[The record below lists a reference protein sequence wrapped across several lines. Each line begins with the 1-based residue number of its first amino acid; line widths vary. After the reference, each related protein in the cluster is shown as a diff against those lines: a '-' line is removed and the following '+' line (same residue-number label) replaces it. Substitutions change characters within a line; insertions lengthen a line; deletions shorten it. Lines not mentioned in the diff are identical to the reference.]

1 MNCEHVGY
9 VSLCQHDLGASTA
22 LHGLVC
28 VYVCPSAWQISL
40 PHSYSRVRPALSVLR
55 GRTFIL
61 SLSLSLSSLFL
72 ALALL
77 PISPFLSSS
86 SISSLFPPL
95 SPSSLLSSLTLS
107 LSIRTERGRLI
118 HSEWRNVVRGKR
130 ERRRHSAHSQG
141 ALILIYRKR
150 NRRTDWDISLCTNWY
165 ICSTFSKGLKEFLSN
180 FTTVGFLQVKCDFPP
195 LFLLNVG
202 SL

>member
-61 SLSLSLSSLFL
+61 SLSLSLSSIFL
-72 ALALL
+72 PLALL
-77 PISPFLSSS
+77 PISPSLSSS

-95 SPSSLLSSLTLS
+95 SPSSLLSSLW
-107 LSIRTERGRLI
+107 LI

-130 ERRRHSAHSQG
+130 ERRRHSGHSQG